1 MCDLKAKLDYYR
13 YKMEKYK
20 TKMNEYKQ
28 DGGANLGI
36 KLIVF
41 KESDFPELKDVS
53 WNKFWQTKKIAEK
66 IGNKG
71 FIIEINKNIA
81 EVFGSTLDDTKKMAN
96 KIAFTSSVIPFKTV
110 IRSQFKDDIAKQ
122 IITLV
127 DDPKNF
133 KEMQSITLDRV
144 FTYKF
149 ENELVKGNHEE
160 IFNEIKA
167 KATIPLDKYIIVNFK
182 FGDNIR
188 IL

>member
-20 TKMNEYKQ
+20 AKMDEYKQ
-28 DGGANLGI
+28 DGGANFGI
-36 KLIVF
+36 KLIAF
-41 KESDFPELKDVS
+41 KESDFPELKDIN
-53 WNKFWQTKKIAEK
+53 WRKFWQTKKIDEK

-81 EVFGSTLDDTKKMAN
+81 EVFGSTLDDAKKMAN
-96 KIAFTSSVIPFKTV
+96 KAAFISTVIPFKKV
-110 IRSQFKDDIAKQ
+110 ISTQFKDVVAKQ
-122 IITLV
+122 IIGLV

-133 KEMQSITLDRV
+133 KEMQPITLDRK

-149 ENELVKGNHEE
+149 ENDLFKGNFEE

-167 KATIPLDKYIIVNFK
+167 KATIPLDKFIVVDFR
-182 FGDNIR
+182 FGNNIR
-188 IL
+188 VL